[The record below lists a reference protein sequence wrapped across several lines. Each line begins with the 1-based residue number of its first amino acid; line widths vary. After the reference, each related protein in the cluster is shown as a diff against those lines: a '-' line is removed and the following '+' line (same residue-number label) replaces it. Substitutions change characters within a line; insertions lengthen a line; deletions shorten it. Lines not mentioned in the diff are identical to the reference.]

1 MLATVLL
8 LLQFINPPNVHKP
21 TGYTHAVKAPGCQ
34 LVFISG
40 QVALDVKGGIVGPG
54 DFARQ
59 ADQVYRNLDEVLR
72 ASGAAFKDVVKINSY
87 VVGLDQTKRQQLRD
101 ARAKFMGQESPPP
114 STLIGVQALAR
125 PEFMLE
131 VEVIACGPMEAR
143 PAGRVP

>member
-1 MLATVLL
+1 MLVTVLL
-8 LLQFINPPNVHKP
+8 LLQFINPPSVNKP

-34 LVFISG
+34 LVFVSG
-40 QVALDVKGGIVGPG
+40 QVALDAKGEIVGPG

-59 ADQVYRNLDEVLR
+59 ADQVYRNLGEVLR
-72 ASGAAFKDVVKINSY
+72 ASGAAFKDVVKLNSY

-101 ARAKFMGQESPPP
+101 ARAKFMGQENPPA

-131 VEVIACGPMEAR
+131 VEVIACGAMEAP
-143 PAGRVP
+143 PAGRAP